1 MTITAIKDFKIKE
14 SYANLIRTKLWS
26 YLWEGIYKPLFEIMQ
41 IKPQKAQNSF
51 DPVVEGLREGRLY
64 YVDGG
69 FKAKDKFTNAQSLQ
83 LQKWGAKWDKY
94 QKMYKIEQERLPQ
107 QIQVTLAQSQILAKQ
122 QIQLVQN
129 YLKEV
134 QANMPYIIDSMV
146 FDNEVITILDD
157 AGNEVKKNVKHLN
170 VIEPEL
176 SIEQKREIARTYTNN
191 MRDYVIK
198 DFAQERIPEMRKKIQ
213 ELVLKGYRPD
223 RVQELLEKEYG
234 IAGRKAKFLAQNET
248 SIMLSEYKRVTY
260 QEMGFDKF
268 IWKTITDGR
277 ERELHKQLN
286 NTTWS
291 YDNPPVIDERTGQRG
306 LPGQT
311 YNCLVGE
318 MNIATPFLYK
328 RIFKRKF
335 RGELTSIVLPMGIIK
350 VTPNHPILTSRGWVA
365 AKFIKVGDKVAKIS
379 SESFPA
385 IGSNPNDIKITIE
398 EFFGFYSILF
408 KRERVAVSDKDFHGD
423 ISIDQQVDVINIEN
437 KLRDCFNP
445 EFTKLKLEQFLTK
458 AHKFGI
464 YSASDRAFYQA
475 FPFCWFTS
483 DSFISRLSQVFS
495 FFFSSEF
502 HSVEHSLR
510 AVAWLDS
517 LLNETCG
524 YSFSRD
530 AEFLSQLFNTP
541 AGSIKFY
548 QLIVWNI
555 FFNIISNNS
564 ISYLLHSNREMTCAT
579 AETLSNLSE
588 AKPAFIEFDTVI
600 DKIISKSSDI
610 HIYNLENSNNWY
622 LTENYITKNCR
633 CEAVPFRSGSEIK
646 IKGRISE
653 KNSKDKI
660 SAYLI
665 RYEKNKNKGKTA

>member
-1 MTITAIKDFKIKE
+1 MSITAIKDFKIKE

-41 IKPQKAQNSF
+41 IKPPKAKNSF
-51 DPVVEGLREGRLY
+51 DPVAEGLREGRLY

-69 FKAKDKFTNAQSLQ
+69 FKAKNKFTNAQSLQ

-94 QKMYKIEQERLPQ
+94 KKIYKIEQERLPQ
-107 QIQVTLAQSQILAKQ
+107 QIQVTLAQSQMLAKQ
-122 QIQLVQN
+122 QIQLVQD

-223 RVQELLEKEYG
+223 KVQELLEKEYG

-311 YNCLVGE
+311 YNC
-318 MNIATPFLYK
+318 
-328 RIFKRKF
+328 
-335 RGELTSIVLPMGIIK
+335 
-350 VTPNHPILTSRGWVA
+350 
-365 AKFIKVGDKVAKIS
+365 
-379 SESFPA
+379 
-385 IGSNPNDIKITIE
+385 
-398 EFFGFYSILF
+398 
-408 KRERVAVSDKDFHGD
+408 
-423 ISIDQQVDVINIEN
+423 
-437 KLRDCFNP
+437 
-445 EFTKLKLEQFLTK
+445 
-458 AHKFGI
+458 
-464 YSASDRAFYQA
+464 
-475 FPFCWFTS
+475 
-483 DSFISRLSQVFS
+483 
-495 FFFSSEF
+495 
-502 HSVEHSLR
+502 
-510 AVAWLDS
+510 
-517 LLNETCG
+517 
-524 YSFSRD
+524 
-530 AEFLSQLFNTP
+530 
-541 AGSIKFY
+541 
-548 QLIVWNI
+548 
-555 FFNIISNNS
+555 
-564 ISYLLHSNREMTCAT
+564 
-579 AETLSNLSE
+579 
-588 AKPAFIEFDTVI
+588 
-600 DKIISKSSDI
+600 
-610 HIYNLENSNNWY
+610 
-622 LTENYITKNCR
+622 R

-665 RYEKNKNKGKTA
+665 RYEKSKNKGKAA